1 MQSGNLIIRQASPAD
16 VPMLNAL
23 ERETYALESYPSA
36 LFYQAIA
43 QWPKYTIVATQS
55 NRVLGYL
62 LAAPSSNNDELWI
75 MSLLIHTQARG
86 QGIGAQL
93 VKHLM
98 NQMSASSPPFK
109 HVKLSVS
116 PTNHAAIALYKKMG
130 FSHDCRMNDFLGPG
144 EHRLLMRY

>member
-1 MQSGNLIIRQASPAD
+1 MQADFTIRQANAVD
-16 VPMLNAL
+16 VPQLEAL
-23 ERETYALESYPSA
+23 ERETYALEGYPSA

-43 QWPKYTIVATQS
+43 QWPEFTLVATQS

-62 LAAPSSNNDELWI
+62 LAAPGSSNELWI
-75 MSLLIHTQARG
+75 MSVLIDTQARG

-98 NQMSASSPPFK
+98 NQMNASSPPFK
-109 HVKLSVS
+109 HATLSVS
-116 PTNHAAIALYKKMG
+116 PTNHAAIALYQKMG
-130 FSHDCRMNDFLGPG
+130 FSPDGHMNDFLGPG